1 MQIELEGFEVLSDD
15 ECRDLLTQEHVGRVA
30 VSVGALP
37 AVLPV
42 NYRMLGDSILFFTGA
57 GRKLRSAIANEVVAF
72 EVDSFDERT
81 ETGWSVMAVGVA
93 SEVTAPEIV
102 ASARRIGVRP
112 WAGGDR
118 PHLVRIR
125 TEFLSGRRIA
135 KPPPE
140 APLSAQAA
148 ARIAAPPLSSPPKVD

>member
-1 MQIELEGFEVLSDD
+1 MRIELEGFEVLSDD
-15 ECRDLLTQEHVGRVA
+15 ECRELLAQGHIGRVA

-42 NYRMLGDSILFFTGA
+42 NYRMLGDSILFFTSP
-57 GRKLRSAIANEVVAF
+57 GRKLRSATANEVVAF
-72 EVDSFDERT
+72 EVDSFDEET

-112 WAGGDR
+112 WATGER

-135 KPPPE
+135 KP
-140 APLSAQAA
+140 APDASIGTGGRPDAG
-148 ARIAAPPLSSPPKVD
+148 SPAERPS